1 MRIQAGSSR
10 MVDLAA
16 VCWLS
21 VLRGRYATN
30 HPNDV
35 FGGMT
40 VAVGAPLSAGVAEG
54 ATDLGGDISA
64 SGRGQ
69 GFQPSCTSSVPMVS
83 SRGVTRTT
91 PWKQAFFWVGTV
103 APHLRP
109 STSRY
114 FKTCTSTA
122 NLPLNSLPC
131 LPNSDH
137 RSRSIHD
144 RSNASR

>member
-1 MRIQAGSSR
+1 
-10 MVDLAA
+10 MVTFAA
-16 VCWLS
+16 VWWLPF
-21 VLRGRYATN
+21 LRGGYVTDSPR
-30 HPNDV
+30 DV
-35 FGGMT
+35 FGGIP
-40 VAVGAPLSAGVAEG
+40 VAVGAPLSAGGAEG
-54 ATDLGGDISA
+54 AADLGGDIGT
-64 SGRGQ
+64 SGPGQ
-69 GFQPSCTSSVPMVS
+69 GFQPSCTSSVTMVS

-91 PWKQAFFWVGTV
+91 PWKQAFFWLGTV